1 MGAPGRINQQQKAHD
16 HEEEKREASESLR
29 VEDGGENNGN
39 TVEHR
44 QSATADKACLPVKY
58 PTCCLMR
65 EFVVI
70 SMLAIRQRHNFFP
83 VPGNVL

>member
-1 MGAPGRINQQQKAHD
+1 MSNERFHVLFINQQQKAHD
-16 HEEEKREASESLR
+16 HEEEKREASESSR

-44 QSATADKACLPVKY
+44 QSATADKACLPVRY

-70 SMLAIRQRHNFFP
+70 SMLAIRQRHNFA
-83 VPGNVL
+83 